1 MIYRSNLTCPDLQP
15 FFRHTHC
22 RVMGHSQGHD
32 VLSDFTDKSVE
43 DPVFGIYKN
52 CGFWTHDEA
61 AILYNVAR
69 AIGGEWLDIGG
80 LTGWTAAHE
89 AAAGCRVTAVDTMYS
104 VPDFRARAEENLTL
118 AGNMK
123 RWKIVDL
130 GKGTT
135 APQPDEVTLWTGT
148 SNEFFTRD
156 LRTFDGIVIDGDH
169 SPPCPLQDAINA
181 ATRIKPGGVI
191 LFHDAIGEPVKE
203 GYRYLQ
209 GLGWK
214 LRIYKTPHVVA
225 LCYQDPFVP
234 PEHISDP
241 RVRV

>member
-15 FFRHTHC
+15 FFQHTHC

-32 VLSDFTDKSVE
+32 VLSDFTDKALD
-43 DPVFGIYKN
+43 DPVFGIYKQ

-69 AIGGEWLDIGG
+69 AIGGDWLDIGG

-89 AAAGCRVTAVDTMYS
+89 AAAGCTVTAIDTMYS
-104 VPDFRARAEENLTL
+104 VPDFQARTRENLL
-118 AGNMK
+118 NVGIAGFA
-123 RWKIVDL
+123 RDIEL
-130 GKGTT
+130 
-135 APQPDEVTLWTGT
+135 QSGT

-156 LRTFDGIVIDGDH
+156 LRTLDGIVIDGDH

-181 ATRIKPGGVI
+181 STRIKPGGVI

-225 LCYQDPFVP
+225 LCYRDPFVP
-234 PEHISDP
+234 PEHIPDP
-241 RVRV
+241 RVRI